1 MSSNTTA
8 PSTPKRVGTAADDK
22 TQNTYLTVRKVDGKP
37 GKVYYPLQLHTAP
50 IPVLG
55 PGEVLVELHA
65 AALNHRDLFIRQH
78 LYPGISFAHPL
89 LADGCGTVI
98 ACGGSDTESD
108 DDATSALLNRRVIL
122 TPTRG
127 WHNSRDGPEDLKK
140 YTVIGGAQGSPAGAA
155 QCYIAVPAT
164 EVEPLPAHL
173 TAAEGAALP
182 LVGVTAWRALVTKC
196 LDGDPARAPG
206 RNILVTGIGGG
217 VALQALQFGVA
228 LGCRVYVTSGDPTK
242 LRRATS
248 PELGAAGGVNYCDPD
263 WDVQLARMLPR
274 DRPFLD
280 AVVDGAGGD
289 LVARTVRLLKPG
301 GILACYGMTLA
312 PTMNWSMGAVMK
324 NVELRGSTMGSRAEF
339 GAMVAFVRAHKVQPV
354 VSRTVRSGLEDLDA
368 IDGLYED
375 MRQGKQFGK
384 LVIEISPERG
394 QEASV
399 AAKL

>member
-1 MSSNTTA
+1 MSATTPNT
-8 PSTPKRVGTAADDK
+8 SKKAATKD
-22 TQNTYLTVRKVDGKP
+22 QNTYLTVRKIDGKP

-50 IPVLG
+50 IPEPG

-98 ACGGSDTESD
+98 RCDSSDSNSET
-108 DDATSALLNRRVIL
+108 AKLLNRRVIL

-127 WHNSRDGPEDLKK
+127 WHQSRDGPEDLKK
-140 YTVIGGAQGSPAGAA
+140 YTVIGGSQGSPAGAA
-155 QCYIAVPAT
+155 QRYIAVPAA
-164 EVEPLPAHL
+164 EVELLPDHL
-173 TAAEGAALP
+173 TAVEGAALP

-196 LDGDPARAPG
+196 LDGDLTRGPG

-228 LGCRVYVTSGDPTK
+228 LGCNMYVTSGSPEK
-242 LRRATS
+242 LRRATG
-248 PELGAAGGVNYCDPD
+248 ELGARGGVSYRDQD
-263 WDVQLARMLPR
+263 WDAQLAKLLPK
-274 DRPFLD
+274 DRPYLD

-289 LVARTVRLLKPG
+289 LVARTMRLLKPG
-301 GILACYGMTLA
+301 GILSCYGMTLS
-312 PTMNWSMGAVMK
+312 PTMSWSMGAVMK
-324 NVELRGSTMGSRAEF
+324 NIELRGSTMGSRAEF
-339 GAMVAFVRAHKVQPV
+339 AAMVAFVRQHRVRPV
-354 VSRTVRSGLEDLDA
+354 VSRTVRGGLEDLDA
-368 IDGLYED
+368 IDGLYDD

-384 LVIEISPERG
+384 LVIEISPDEG
-394 QEASV
+394 QVGAV

>member
-1 MSSNTTA
+1 MSTTTT
-8 PSTPKRVGTAADDK
+8 STAAGGK
-22 TQNTYLTVRKVDGKP
+22 GQNTYLTVRKIDGNP

-50 IPVLG
+50 IPAPG

-98 ACGGSDTESD
+98 GYGRGTESD
-108 DDATSALLNRRVIL
+108 FPSLLNRRVL
-122 TPTRG
+122 LMPTRG
-127 WHNSRDGPEDLKK
+127 WYQSRDGPEDLKK
-140 YTVIGGAQGSPAGAA
+140 YTVIGGSQGDPAGAA
-155 QCYIAVPAT
+155 QRYIALPAA

-173 TAAEGAALP
+173 TSVEGAALP

-196 LDGDPARAPG
+196 FDGDLARAPG

-217 VALQALQFGVA
+217 VALQLLQFGVA
-228 LGCRVYVTSGDPTK
+228 LGCNVYVTSGDPAK
-242 LRRATS
+242 LARATG
-248 PELGAAGGVNYCDPD
+248 PDLGAKGGVNYRDKD
-263 WDVQLARMLPR
+263 WDAQLGKLLPA
-274 DRPFLD
+274 DRPYLD

-301 GILACYGMTLA
+301 GVLACYGMTLS
-312 PTMNWSMGAVMK
+312 PNMNWSMGAVMK

-339 GAMVAFVRAHKVQPV
+339 AAMVEFVRAHKVRPV
-354 VSRTVRSGLEDLDA
+354 VSRVIRSGGLEDLDA

-394 QEASV
+394 QNDSSV